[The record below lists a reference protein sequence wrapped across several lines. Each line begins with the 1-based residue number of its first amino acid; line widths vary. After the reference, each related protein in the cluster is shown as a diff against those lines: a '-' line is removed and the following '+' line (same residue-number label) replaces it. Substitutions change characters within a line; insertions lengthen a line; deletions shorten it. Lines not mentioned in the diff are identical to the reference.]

1 MNSPILIHFVNLI
14 TVSKTPSQKKSA
26 MEDVS
31 VRRKGLNNSRSH
43 ERYSS
48 KYANVK
54 KC

>member
-1 MNSPILIHFVNLI
+1 MDSSILIQFVNLI
-14 TVSKTPSQKKSA
+14 AVSKTASQKENA

-48 KYANVK
+48 KYAYFK
-54 KC
+54 EC